1 MNQDVCLVCVPFFN
15 IQRPSL
21 SLSLLKSSLDRVGIS
36 SSVSYANFRFAEKIG
51 VDAYWFISTYSQSD
65 LLGEWIFSQK
75 AFSGKSEDDIRYFDF
90 AEKSMR
96 SLCSEEELDFYLK
109 GDSFPEYFKRLREHV
124 SGFVDREADRILSC
138 QPKIVGC
145 SSTYQEHCA
154 SLSILR
160 RIREMSGDIVT
171 IMGGGNCEGLP
182 GIVTH
187 RHFNW
192 IDYVVS
198 GEAEK
203 TFPALCTEILQH
215 GGRCTENRLPA
226 GIIGPLHRDK
236 NKQLLSQQIGRGTVL
251 NMDESPVPDYEDYFI
266 TLDNSPIKDFIR
278 PALVFESSRGCWWG
292 QRNPCSFCGFNG
304 MEPSY
309 RSKSPE
315 RVISEL
321 AFQSQSYNM
330 HNYFVADRILDMN
343 YLKTVFPKI
352 SKLRLP
358 YTFMFET
365 KSNLSRE
372 QVEIMADAGV
382 RFIQPGV
389 ESLHDDLLALLNKGS
404 RGVSNI
410 ELLKWTREFGINSIW
425 LLLYD
430 IPGERDSWYDDM
442 AGIIPSIIHLQPPN
456 KSNRIYFLRFSEYYN
471 NQEKY
476 NLQLEPCPAYSHVYP
491 LKSDAINDIAYFFE
505 TRRPFGKTGTKEG
518 LRLLLKMIR
527 SWQDAW
533 IPFRSGLSTEPPSLT
548 MHVEAGNMIR
558 IHDTRFDSC
567 GVWSTLTDTAAAVY
581 TVCDTAKTLDGI
593 LNELD
598 STKNI
603 IMDTSA
609 VASIIDTLIGNKLMV
624 KMKHQYLALA
634 VRESEKSISWKFC
647 GGELYPDKIYQ
658 AFSANRRGE
667 MLDGSLDCKLEDMFG
682 KK

>member
-1 MNQDVCLVCVPFFN
+1 
-15 IQRPSL
+15 
-21 SLSLLKSSLDRVGIS
+21 
-36 SSVSYANFRFAEKIG
+36 
-51 VDAYWFISTYSQSD
+51 
-65 LLGEWIFSQK
+65 
-75 AFSGKSEDDIRYFDF
+75 
-90 AEKSMR
+90 
-96 SLCSEEELDFYLK
+96 
-109 GDSFPEYFKRLREHV
+109 
-124 SGFVDREADRILSC
+124 
-138 QPKIVGC
+138 
-145 SSTYQEHCA
+145 
-154 SLSILR
+154 
-160 RIREMSGDIVT
+160 MSGDIVT

-203 TFPALCTEILQH
+203 TFPALCTEILHH
-215 GGRCTENRLPA
+215 GGRCTEKILPE
-226 GIIGPLHRDK
+226 GVIGPLHREK
-236 NKQLLSQQIGRGTVL
+236 NKQPLPRQIGRGKVL
-251 NMDESPVPDYEDYFI
+251 DMDESPIPDYEDYFI
-266 TLDNSPIKDFIR
+266 TLDTSPVKDFIR

-304 MEPSY
+304 TEPSY

-315 RVISEL
+315 RVIKEL
-321 AFQSQSYNM
+321 AFQSQRYNM
-330 HNYFVADRILDMN
+330 YNYFVADRILDMN
-343 YLKTVFPKI
+343 YLKTVLPEI
-352 SKLRLP
+352 STLPSP

-372 QVEIMADAGV
+372 QVGIMAAAGV

-430 IPGERDSWYDDM
+430 IPGERDFWYDEM
-442 AGIIPSIIHLQPPN
+442 AGIIPSIVHLQPPS
-456 KSNRIYFLRFSEYYN
+456 KSNRIYFLRFSDYYN

-491 LKSDAINDIAYFFE
+491 LENDVINDIAYFFE
-505 TRRPFGKTGTKEG
+505 ARRPSEKTAASVSRKEG
-518 LRLLLKMIR
+518 LRLLLKRIR

-533 IPFRSGLSTEPPSLT
+533 LPFRSGLSNEPPSLT
-548 MHVEAGNMIR
+548 MYDEAENIIR
-558 IHDTRFDSC
+558 IHDTRFDSR
-567 GVWSTLTDTAAAVY
+567 GVWSTLTDAAAAVY

-603 IMDTSA
+603 IMDASA

-624 KMKHQYLALA
+624 KMKHHYLALA
-634 VRESEKSISWKFC
+634 VRKSAKSISWKFC

-658 AFSANRRGE
+658 AFSANRRVE
-667 MLDGSLDCKLEDMFG
+667 TSDMFLDRKLEDMFG